1 MPPPK
6 RRSRRHCGFHW
17 GNGQKKS
24 QPIRVGTLSNGG
36 GIRNRTGVR
45 FPKRIAIEPASVR
58 VFGLMSFFPRE
69 RYQLKDDADWVG
81 ERGSSWRVEPEF
93 DSAFR
98 NRTGVRK
105 SRQPASP
112 ATEAHLVSRKPIT
125 ILPIC
130 GACLCLASFALCCH
144 YLLKIGHQDVKT

>member
-1 MPPPK
+1 MAGIGAEIVPPPK
-6 RRSRRHCGFHW
+6 RRARRHCGFHW
-17 GNGQKKS
+17 GNRQKKS
-24 QPIRVGTLSNGG
+24 QPIRVGTLSIGG

-58 VFGLMSFFPRE
+58 VFGLLSFFPRE
-69 RYQLKDDADWVG
+69 RYLLKGDADWVG
-81 ERGSSWRVEPEF
+81 ERGSSRQVEPEF

-112 ATEAHLVSRKPIT
+112 TTEAQAVRQQKAQS
-125 ILPIC
+125 
-130 GACLCLASFALCCH
+130 
-144 YLLKIGHQDVKT
+144 KTLNS